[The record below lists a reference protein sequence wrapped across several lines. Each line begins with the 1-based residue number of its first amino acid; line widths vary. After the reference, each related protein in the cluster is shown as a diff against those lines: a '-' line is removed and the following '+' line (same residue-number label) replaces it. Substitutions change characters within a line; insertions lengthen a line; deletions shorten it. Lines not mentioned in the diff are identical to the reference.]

1 MKKISLLVLLSAI
14 ALIGCG
20 TNQPSSNNPIESSN
34 EPESTEPDKS
44 SSEAAPS
51 SESSAKEPE
60 SISSQNQNS
69 SQSSS
74 AQQSGEFNGV
84 LDYLS
89 KKDTSKP
96 LNITATN
103 NSAFTNQ
110 NGVITFSETDE
121 YTISGYFK
129 GQIVVSAADA
139 VIVLNDAYIESERV
153 VTISYTHDVKD
164 TELCIKA
171 QNGTENFVISTAADA
186 TINSVRE
193 LSFDGKG
200 TLTVVGDKKHGVKA
214 KTIKSKGEGTFYFQG
229 STDGSALN
237 CNKYKHKADVGG
249 SIYLLNSKNGIK
261 SDEYTDIGSG
271 NYYFYNDATGIKTD
285 LDPYDD
291 DGVTPVDRYITIGEQ
306 VVMNFKNVSTQ
317 FTTIEG
323 KLTNAGKVNVL

>member
-1 MKKISLLVLLSAI
+1 MKKRSLLVLVSAI

-20 TNQPSSNNPIESSN
+20 TNQQSSNKPIESSN
-34 EPESTEPDKS
+34 EPESVESDKS
-44 SSEAAPS
+44 SSEATPS
-51 SESSAKEPE
+51 SESSAKDPE
-60 SISSQNQNS
+60 SSSSQDQTPS
-69 SQSSS
+69 DSSS
-74 AQQSGEFNGV
+74 AQQSGDFNGV

-103 NSAFTNQ
+103 NSSFTNQ
-110 NGVITFSETDE
+110 NGVITFSATDE

-129 GQIVVSAADA
+129 GQIIVSAADTT
-139 VIVLNDAYIESERV
+139 IVLNDAYIESERQIA
-153 VTISYTHDVKD
+153 ISYTHDEKD
-164 TELCIKA
+164 TELCVKA
-171 QNGTENFVISTAADA
+171 KNGTENFVISTGADA

-237 CNKYKHKADVGG
+237 CNKYKHKVDVGG
-249 SIYLLNSKNGIK
+249 SVYLLNSKNGIK
-261 SDEYTDIGSG
+261 ADEYADINSG
-271 NYYFYNDATGIKTD
+271 NYYLYNLATGIKTD
-285 LDPYDD
+285 VDPYDD

-323 KLTNAGKVNVL
+323 KLTNTGKVNVL